1 MSENKVGKIFLVSGP
16 TMVGK
21 GSVCNGLLDKVREVR
36 TRESQRSHN
45 QAVRAELC
53 FSVSYTTRDPRLSE
67 INGTH
72 YHFVTKDDFERMIAE
87 GHFLEYAEVHGQYYG
102 TSLRWI
108 EDALREG
115 KDVLLDIDVQGKD
128 KVIESGLVQRL
139 GTSMTTVMVLP
150 GNMADIEARLRK
162 SDRNDIE
169 VRLAAAQAECDRA
182 GEYSHQVINREGAL
196 NSIIQVVYES
206 FYGSR

>member
-1 MSENKVGKIFLVSGP
+1 
-16 TMVGK
+16 MVGK

-45 QAVRAELC
+45 QAARAELC
-53 FSVSYTTRDPRLSE
+53 FSVSYTTRDPRPSE

-196 NSIIQVVYES
+196 NSTIQVVYES